1 MPRRRRDRTEEE
13 EMDWT
18 KKGKNI
24 FSEAAELFDLPA
36 DVVAGLPHIE
46 MVGSGHFYMERHRGI
61 LSYSGEEIAI
71 NGEKMIV
78 RVCGENL
85 ELVSM
90 TGDAL
95 RIQGVIRRVEWVS

>member
-1 MPRRRRDRTEEE
+1 MIWKE
-13 EMDWT
+13 
-18 KKGKNI
+18 KNI
-24 FSEAAELFDLPA
+24 LSEAAELFDLPA

-46 MVGSGHFYMERHRGI
+46 LVGNNHFYMEHHHGI

-71 NGEKMIV
+71 NGERMIV
-78 RVCGENL
+78 RVFGEGL

-95 RIQGVIRRVEWVS
+95 RIHGTIRRVEWVS